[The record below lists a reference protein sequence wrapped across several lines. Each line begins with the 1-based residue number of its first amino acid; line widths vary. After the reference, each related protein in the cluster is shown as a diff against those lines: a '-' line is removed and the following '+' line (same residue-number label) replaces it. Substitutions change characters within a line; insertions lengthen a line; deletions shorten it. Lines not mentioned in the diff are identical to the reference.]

1 MNYVLENEFNEIL
14 ITVKEDIKKRINVDE
29 YNSNLF
35 ILGMLKKE
43 DSLLNCLCKIKYH
56 EAVDYVIDVLD
67 SLNKDNEHL
76 ENEEVYY
83 NILNEAKEI
92 SRKDDLDIITDE
104 HILYAI
110 LKIGKCEAINLLEN
124 FNVNTDMM
132 LLTVN
137 DYLELEEDSYL
148 VNITEEVKKDKYHPF
163 IGRDE
168 YINKIIRVL
177 FKKQKNN
184 CMLIGPAGVGKTAL
198 VEGVA
203 KKLIEYGYNE
213 SIYKLE
219 IGSVISGTR
228 YRGDL
233 EERITDIIKK
243 IREKKGILF
252 IDEIQT
258 IMGTNKGEESLSIGN
273 LIKPM
278 LSRSEIKCIGA
289 TTLDEYYESIAK
301 DKAFARR
308 FQNLMIPEPDY
319 DETIL
324 ILKKIKYKYEDY
336 YNITYSNKVIER
348 IVKCGKY
355 FPNLKN
361 PDKSIDLLDE
371 LGAYAVS
378 VGVTKPNIKHLM
390 KIVLENIGIKYRH
403 MNNVLSK
410 YYNKFLN
417 INSNKKTIVNIGYYG
432 NNVEI
437 LIHDIRKMFSLLDN
451 NIVEIDIDLLDD
463 ALYAHM
469 LKVILESSVCLVI
482 IKNFNNAPY
491 IIEHRFLG
499 MINEGKIINQ
509 NNQMIYLNNTIF
521 LFVEKE
527 SNPLGFDKEKNVGK
541 KSYLDEIIV

>member
-14 ITVKEDIKKRINVDE
+14 IMVKEDIKKRLNVDE

-56 EAVDYVIDVLD
+56 EAVDYVIDVFD
-67 SLNKDNEHL
+67 SLKKDNEHL

-137 DYLELEEDSYL
+137 DYLELEEDNYL

-371 LGAYAVS
+371 LGVYAVS

-432 NNVEI
+432 NNVET
-437 LIHDIRKMFSLLDN
+437 LINDIRKMFSLLDN

-482 IKNFNNAPY
+482 IKNFNNASY

-499 MINEGKIINQ
+499 MISEGKIINQ
-509 NNQMIYLNNTIF
+509 NNQMIYFNNTIF